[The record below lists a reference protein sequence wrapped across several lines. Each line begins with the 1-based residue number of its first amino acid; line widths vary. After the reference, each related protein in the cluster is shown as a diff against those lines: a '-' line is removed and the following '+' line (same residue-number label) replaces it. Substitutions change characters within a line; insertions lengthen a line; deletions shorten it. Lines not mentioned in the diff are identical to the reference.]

1 MAKSAVPA
9 YLSLIIAAVG
19 FGSIPVFSFY
29 LSLLGVSSLQQ
40 ALFRAIFTVI
50 FLFLGLGIA
59 FSFRDIQFQRKH
71 TPHFILYGLIG
82 IALSIIAYIS
92 AIAIGT
98 PVVVAVS
105 LTYLYPALTL
115 ILSRIFLKE
124 LFTLPRLIAVPLS
137 IVGAIIVSLPL
148 TPELEPVPVVG
159 IILSFLNGVFA
170 ACYMVLGRKWGGH
183 EGYAP
188 TVTTFW
194 GYFFAMLWMAPLFL
208 IISVLV
214 PDPRI
219 VGFQLVLPPVTW
231 LLLVGF
237 ALFATAIPYT
247 LTNVGVE
254 RIDASAASI
263 LLLLDPVSAVVFG
276 FLFLSQGLAFWQ
288 AIGASLIL
296 FATVLIA
303 IEPRLQR
310 QKQSKLETPLQPD
323 SL

>member
-1 MAKSAVPA
+1 MAKSPLVA

-50 FLFLGLGIA
+50 FLFIGLGFA
-59 FSFRDIQFQRKH
+59 FSFRNIWFRREH
-71 TPHFILYGLIG
+71 TAHFALYGLIG
-82 IALSIIAYIS
+82 IALSIFAYIT

-105 LTYLYPALTL
+105 LTYLYPAMTL

-124 LFTLPRLIAVPLS
+124 SFTIPRLVAVPLS
-137 IVGAIIVSLPL
+137 IVGAVIVSLPL
-148 TPELEPVPVVG
+148 TPELAPIPLLG
-159 IILSFLNGVFA
+159 IVFSFFNGVFA

-183 EGYAP
+183 EGYSP

-194 GYFFAMLWMAPLFL
+194 GYLFAVLWMGPLFL
-208 IISVLV
+208 GVSLFLS
-214 PDPRI
+214 DPRI
-219 VGFQLVLPPVTW
+219 VGFQLLLTPPAW
-231 LLLVGF
+231 LLLLAF

-254 RIDASAASI
+254 RLDASAASI
-263 LLLLDPVSAVVFG
+263 LLLLDPISAVFFG
-276 FLFLSQGLAFWQ
+276 FLFLGQGLALWQ
-288 AIGASLIL
+288 AIGAALIL
-296 FATVLIA
+296 SATVLIA
-303 IEPRLQR
+303 LEPRFFK
-310 QKQSKLETPLQPD
+310 QKANEKS
-323 SL
+323 SS